1 MESFKSLN
9 WSRNTPIPVALL
21 HEHFSVDY
29 SLFPDDIFN
38 LHIDEI
44 DPIHRIE
51 NTFNDAICTIEMPSD
66 PRTGKTV
73 TQLTV
78 DTTAPMAFFDGFP
91 SGSSLPHEAHQH
103 CLGVLHQINMR
114 LLGPAKDSKSYKRY
128 TKLMTTLA
136 PERELFDNFVRNHF
150 VTNLLWRLKAIP
162 PELNALVVDLWRH
175 KVDRWQRQLATGA
188 GAQYHLRAAVAYV
201 GYTTDH
207 TDPVDLAPVGEDA
220 LETGAVR
227 CLFVENVVRCA
238 TLLRSKRVL
247 EQFRDESCKLIDRR
261 RADDRLTVETILEH
275 QPDVSIVLSASAFG
289 LLLNEPRNRGEQWTI
304 PFRIATVAGRR
315 VLMVES
321 KLPPVK
327 LSTYDRNA
335 KGHRML
341 VKSFIKFLQ
350 TEQTIADQVS
360 FPESLPTEERPFRAV
375 PFDEYMQRTASKLSA
390 KGSALRENRFYQL
403 WKLKEKQEEH
413 LLLIAFRQDCYESLR
428 KLRLFMN
435 ISVKLEHQPE
445 FGAEQMTKVEL
456 LREWTRQLLR
466 PNSKTLRL
474 RINALDHTVIS
485 HHYLELRDI
494 EEELL
499 RLYGIV
505 PRHLITSVWCT
516 LRVIQN
522 FPPGEYILQRD
533 DRSGQGLSVYAR
545 ADSKPVENGGIVV
558 DLAKR
563 MAAIDYDIPALE
575 QYEWI
580 PIDKCFITQLHRE
593 NMLLPCT
600 FPHWRRARQ
609 LESRTKHKMRPKLP
623 NPTQVVRKK
632 SAKTTAAKAAKK
644 VKRKERMQKEREHLT
659 KLENLQK
666 SLDQYAPYEG
676 PSKKGAQQ
684 PMDRPTVPAKS
695 ATNEA
700 VPSLKDTASTQ
711 SIDYGAYL
719 QQVAKYGEQ

>member
-51 NTFNDAICTIEMPSD
+51 NTFNDPICAIEMPID

-78 DTTAPMAFFDGFP
+78 DATAPMAFFDAFP

-114 LLGPAKDSKSYKRY
+114 LLGPAKNSRNYKRY
-128 TKLMTTLA
+128 TKLMTALES
-136 PERELFDNFVRNHF
+136 ERELFNNFVRNHF

-162 PELNALVVDLWRH
+162 PELNALVVDLWRY
-175 KVDRWQRQLATGA
+175 KVDRWQRQQANEV
-188 GAQYHLRAAVAYV
+188 GAQYHLKAAIAYI

-207 TDPVDLAPVGEDA
+207 NDPVELAPVGEDA

-227 CLFVENVVRCA
+227 CLRYEDVVRSA
-238 TLLRSKRVL
+238 TLLRSQRVL

-289 LLLNEPRNRGEQWTI
+289 LLLNESRVRGEQWTI

-315 VLMVES
+315 VFLVES
-321 KLPPVK
+321 KLPPLK

-341 VKSFIKFLQ
+341 VKSYIKFLQ
-350 TEQTIADQVS
+350 TDQTVADGAS
-360 FPESLPTEERPFRAV
+360 FPKSLPSEEQPFRAV
-375 PFDEYMQRTASKLSA
+375 PFDEYMQRMASKMST

-403 WKLKEKQEEH
+403 WKLKEKQDEH
-413 LLLIAFRQDCYESLR
+413 FLLIAFRQDCYESLR

-474 RINALDHTVIS
+474 RINTLNHTVIS

-499 RLYGIV
+499 RLYGIN
-505 PRHLITSVWCT
+505 PHHLITSVWCT
-516 LRVIQN
+516 LRLIQN

-533 DRSGQGLSVYAR
+533 DYSAQGLSVYAR
-545 ADSKPVENGGIVV
+545 ADSKPAENGIVI

-563 MAAIDYDIPALE
+563 MAAIDYDIPPLE

-609 LESRTKHKMRPKLP
+609 LESRKKHKVRAKLP
-623 NPTQVVRKK
+623 NPVVRKK
-632 SAKTTAAKAAKK
+632 SGKTSAAKALRKA
-644 VKRKERMQKEREHLT
+644 KRKVVKQKQREQLMMQ
-659 KLENLQK
+659 ENLQK

-676 PSKKGAQQ
+676 PSKGAQQ
-684 PMDRPTVPAKS
+684 PVERTVPAKS

-719 QQVAKYGEQ
+719 QQVAKYGDQ